1 MKTVWLLG
9 GFVVACAASPHAPA
23 GQTPRPL
30 PGDAG
35 VAEHATAQPIA
46 PRCQWPTE
54 ISLSVQNGRALIN
67 GSDTGAVIGTKQWPE
82 VLQSTLLP
90 CAGDQ
95 YHYSFELTPEAT
107 AESTDELF
115 DGVPVRPNR
124 IEVLNFAKLRPI
136 SVVRAIKGLT
146 IGHWVMLRV
155 DANAISVREL
165 RQSESRQR
173 EPSVVSE
180 HQLRDLATAEAW
192 LRSTCEKERCLG
204 LILSLSHEQPNAVIA
219 SALRAVS
226 SPNAPP
232 PLLALR
238 AAEAAH
244 DELRLQFGRLAPEE
258 IQRVVRK
265 SYDTFRVCYEA
276 GLGRNAKLEGR
287 VSVRF
292 VIDLDG
298 SVRDSSLDS
307 ATLPDPEVVQ
317 CIAHSFTKLHFPV
330 PDGGIVTVVY
340 PIMLSPG

>member
-1 MKTVWLLG
+1 
-9 GFVVACAASPHAPA
+9 
-23 GQTPRPL
+23 
-30 PGDAG
+30 
-35 VAEHATAQPIA
+35 
-46 PRCQWPTE
+46 
-54 ISLSVQNGRALIN
+54 VQNGRVLVN
-67 GSDTGAVIGTKQWPE
+67 GSDVEAVGTHPTQDNP
-82 VLQSTLLP
+82 LQRTLQA
-90 CAGDQ
+90 CVGDQ
-95 YHYSFELTPEAT
+95 YRYSFDIDPEAT
-107 AESTDELF
+107 AESTRELF
-115 DGVPVRPNR
+115 NAVPVRPNR
-124 IEVLNFAKLRPI
+124 IEIVNFAKSRPV
-136 SVVRAIKGLT
+136 SVTRAIKGPT

-155 DANAISVREL
+155 DAKTVSVREL
-165 RQSESRQR
+165 RQSESQQR

-180 HQLRDLATAEAW
+180 HQLRDLATAQAW

-238 AAEAAH
+238 AAEVAH
-244 DELRLQFGRLAPEE
+244 DESRLQFGRLAPEE
-258 IQRVVRK
+258 IQRAVRK
-265 SYDTFRVCYEA
+265 SYGAFRVCYEA
-276 GLGRNAKLEGR
+276 GLSRNAKLEGR

-307 ATLPDPEVVQ
+307 ATLPDPEAVQ
-317 CIAHSFTKLHFPV
+317 CIVDSFTKFHFPA